1 VRNVRSHLLDNLEL
15 YLMAISVAVAV
26 ALPLAIEIG
35 TDVQELA
42 ATALAACVIQ
52 GLVLWILRRRNR
64 RVRLQLI
71 TELRAMLKD
80 RINNHLTVVTMSVT
94 QRRDSHI
101 SENER
106 ELLQM
111 AIGAATAVSRVLE
124 ELSIE
129 SLRLWKA
136 KYQMESAEL
145 AQSGRD
151 SPRHRTNGGAA
162 YASAVP
168 SGEGRVLQ
176 TSKEK

>member
-71 TELRAMLKD
+71 AELRAMLKD

-124 ELSIE
+124 ELSVE
-129 SLRLWKA
+129 SL
-136 KYQMESAEL
+136 
-145 AQSGRD
+145 
-151 SPRHRTNGGAA
+151 RHRTNGRAGFAD
-162 YASAVP
+162 AVP
-168 SGEGRVLQ
+168 SGEGRVRQ
-176 TSKEK
+176 TSKEKEPGQAQE